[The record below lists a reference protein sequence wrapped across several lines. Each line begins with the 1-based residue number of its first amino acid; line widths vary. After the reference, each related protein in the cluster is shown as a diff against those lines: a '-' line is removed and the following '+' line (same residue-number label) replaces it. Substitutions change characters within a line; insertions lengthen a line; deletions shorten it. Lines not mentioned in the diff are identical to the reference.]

1 MRKNLFKPLLFS
13 GLTAIGLIAATSIG
27 GRVVAQ
33 KQAEKTDAIAQ
44 EFLQSYANTTTNDSA
59 QKLSVLASGLGI
71 YGITGTEADT
81 NPDPAAA
88 ETFRSVEKVLKEY
101 ISTQGQKTK
110 GPLDPI
116 PETLQTYL
124 EQNESTL
131 TTIQAHLRT
140 SPLPVWN
147 LDIEQLADFSFGVPS
162 FVGLTQLHHLLSIK
176 AISDYQ
182 QNQPSEMSA
191 AIEANLV
198 LHKALSQRP
207 ELISYLVSLIVTNQS
222 AGVMRHL
229 ESVDPALSSQ
239 LLSTDQQ
246 QLGAKRLSFEGWI
259 MYQSMQKL
267 IQQPSDQS
275 SNQSEEFGLE
285 DFSGG
290 LALVNVFPF
299 HKTYLTLSSV
309 NTANI
314 TNQAYRQL
322 PEFTVCSAAIED
334 IEAQIDLNAP
344 WWNLLGQIS
353 MPALTRQW
361 QKGGQT
367 MLAAELTHH
376 VTTAKALAKEQGQ
389 WPETLSNLMSEIC
402 PEAQWVYEVS
412 PDGEMSLSFSHDL
425 AWLKTE
431 ENSNTNNTWILPLS
445 YQQTDEGLTGK

>member
-1 MRKNLFKPLLFS
+1 MGNKLFKTLLFS
-13 GLTAIGLIAATSIG
+13 GLTALGLIATTGIG
-27 GRVVAQ
+27 GRIIAQ
-33 KQAEKTDAIAQ
+33 KQTKKTDAIAQ

-88 ETFRSVEKVLKEY
+88 ETFRSVEKVLREY
-101 ISTQGQKTK
+101 ISTQGQKTQ

-116 PETLQTYL
+116 PEALQTYL
-124 EQNESTL
+124 EQNKSTL
-131 TTIQAHLRT
+131 TTIQAHLST
-140 SPLPVWN
+140 SSLPIWD
-147 LDIEQLADFSFGVPS
+147 LDIEQLTDFSFSVPS
-162 FVGLTQLHHLLSIK
+162 FVGLTQLHNLLSLK

-182 QNQPSEMSA
+182 QNQPLEMSA

-207 ELISYLVSLIVTNQS
+207 ELISYLVSLIVTNQG
-222 AGVMRHL
+222 AGVIRHL
-229 ESVDPALSSQ
+229 EGLDPALSSQ

-246 QLGAKRLSFEGWI
+246 QLGAERLGFEGWI
-259 MYQSMQKL
+259 TYQSMQKL

-275 SNQSEEFGLE
+275 EEFGLE
-285 DFSGG
+285 DFSTG
-290 LALVNVFPF
+290 LALVNVFPL

-314 TNQAYRQL
+314 TDKAYRQL

-334 IEAQIDLNAP
+334 IEAQIDLKSP

-376 VTTAKALAKEQGQ
+376 ITTAKAIAQEQGQ
-389 WPETLSNLMSEIC
+389 WPETLPNLTSQTC
-402 PEAQWVYEVS
+402 PEEQWVYEVS
-412 PDGEMSLSFSHDL
+412 PDGEMSLSFSHNL
-425 AWLKTE
+425 AWLVSKETDAI
-431 ENSNTNNTWILPLS
+431 NNTWQIPLS
-445 YQQTDEGLTGK
+445 YQQSYKKSE